1 MYKQSSIYKTHLKW
15 RVSSV
20 QHKVIKLQSQLNYKN
35 LLVKY
40 IFNLQRYHNK
50 LTGLNKDLFTT
61 RLIVHRT
68 VSFLKIVPEGG
79 ANNKSLVYQN
89 IFY

>member
-1 MYKQSSIYKTHLKW
+1 M
-15 RVSSV
+15 
-20 QHKVIKLQSQLNYKN
+20 QHKVIKLQSRLNYKN

-61 RLIVHRT
+61 WLIVHRT